1 MAMTLRLPED
11 VEKELDAIA
20 AADGVSKHSLLVEG
34 ARVLV
39 EQRKRRALIDEAVD
53 YVDQHHGDVIDRLSK
68 T

>member
-1 MAMTLRLPED
+1 MTLRLPED